1 MIIRMIRAAVG
12 AAALVAVAAVVPAL
26 ATGETASAA
35 LKLADGKDAG
45 TIKLTETPA
54 GVLLKFDLKG
64 LKPGPHGLHVHEVG
78 KCEGD
83 FSTAG
88 GIYNPLGA
96 KHGFL
101 YAEGP
106 MAGDLPNVVAAADGT
121 AAAEVL
127 NTFLNLSKDTDESL
141 FDADGSALVLY
152 DKADDYQTDPEGGA
166 EPRIACGILKAD

>member
-1 MIIRMIRAAVG
+1 MNVRRLTAAT
-12 AAALVAVAAVVPAL
+12 AVAILVVTAGGRAW
-26 ATGETASAA
+26 ATGATATAL
-35 LKLADGKDAG
+35 LKLANGSDAG

-64 LKPGPHGLHVHEVG
+64 LPPGPHALHVHETG
-78 KCEGD
+78 KCDAD
-83 FSTAG
+83 FSSAG

-101 YAEGP
+101 NDEGP

-127 NTFLNLSKDTDESL
+127 TTFFNLNKDAEDTL
-141 FDADGSALVLY
+141 FDADGSSLVVFE
-152 DKADDYQTDPEGGA
+152 KADDYQSDPEGGA
-166 EPRIACGILKAD
+166 GTRIACGVLKAQ